1 MLSAWNDVQR
11 LSIDRD
17 ELLDFCVGG
26 GEMHGGFWFSEY
38 DDGEITEGPKLLSNG
53 KGGKDYRIYIYIY
66 IFFFFWDTYCVI
78 TEGPKLFFNLKP
90 S

>member
-66 IFFFFWDTYCVI
+66 IYFLRHVLRNHGRTKIIFQPQT
-78 TEGPKLFFNLKP
+78 
-90 S
+90 

>member
-66 IFFFFWDTYCVI
+66 IFFFFFETRI
-78 TEGPKLFFNLKP
+78 A
-90 S
+90 